1 MCEPVTLLLA
11 ASVALTAGS
20 AVMGHVAQ
28 QEQADAQTAQYK
40 QNQINAQQAYLN
52 DLALMDIRQG
62 QEDAAKMQASFDAKR
77 DTLRARGAAAA
88 AADTTGGL
96 SVGELLMDF
105 DRNEAEREQS
115 LLYNRNA
122 GALQGAFDRQ
132 GMAIQRDSR
141 INSMSRGQSP
151 SVLGSLL
158 TFGGGV
164 MPTATAYGKYQG
176 WKGFDRLS

>member
-1 MCEPVTLLLA
+1 MCEPVTLMSIGVALA
-11 ASVALTAGS
+11 AGT
-20 AVMGHVAQ
+20 AVMGHQAQ
-28 QEQADAQTAQYK
+28 AEAADAQTAQYK
-40 QNQINAQQAYLN
+40 QNAINAQQAYLN
-52 DLALMDIRQG
+52 DLALMDIRQS
-62 QEDAAKMQASFDAKR
+62 QEDDAKMKASFDAKR
-77 DTLRARGAAAA
+77 DTLRARGAATAA
-88 AADTTGGL
+88 AASTGGL

-105 DRNEAEREQS
+105 DRNEAEREQD

-122 GALQGAFDRQ
+122 GALQGSFDRA

-141 INSMSRGQSP
+141 INSASRGRSP

-164 MPTATAYGKYQG
+164 MPNVTQYGRYQG

>member
-1 MCEPVTLLLA
+1 MCVPVVAFLA
-11 ASVALTAGS
+11 ASAALTAGS
-20 AVMGHVAQ
+20 TVMTYVAQ
-28 QEQADAQTAQYK
+28 AEAADAQTAQYK
-40 QNQINAQQAYLN
+40 QNKINAEQAYLN
-52 DLALMDIRQG
+52 DLALMDIRQQ

-77 DTLRARGAAAA
+77 DTLRARGAATA
-88 AADTTGGL
+88 AADTTQGL
-96 SVGELLMDF
+96 SVGELLLDF

-122 GALQGAFDRQ
+122 GALQGSFDRT

-141 INSMSRGQSP
+141 INSASRGRSP

-164 MPTATAYGKYQG
+164 MPTVGAFGRYQG